1 MVAADPHRRMPACA
15 CVSFVRLSGEPRRSN
30 QQHAMAIRSLV
41 AAVYSLPMV
50 QLVPQAIALRLGEP
64 ESDAQRSEPPQDA
77 PHDAPHEAPEVLQKV
92 HSNVL
97 RRRLGPPEPE
107 ASSREAFSEQ
117 QNKFDELI
125 DRNIALVLE
134 KPQPTLNEAVFD
146 LLDYS
151 DRDLRHKLEDLSQ
164 IAGYASGVM
173 PWRRR
178 LLPPQQAVSPPP
190 SSSSHADTL
199 LDALDAVDGLLDTW
213 DRHTKVEVLRRLQ
226 EELDEFEDAQD
237 FVPPASPSPLDDAYA
252 DQQQLADLAR
262 LQDSGVTLDRIQALV
277 ILLVRLGFGGLKLA
291 IPICVKI
298 YQKFTENRLYMFNKR
313 NFNRLLRSLIRLLGA
328 IEAKVNGDAVRPY
341 QYGHEEASHE
351 ALDDLYEEMTTNA
364 TEFFNKQMSEAAGE
378 ARGTSWQGV
387 ALSYMVSR
395 CLPAAVRPAQLS
407 AGWRKRRRGS
417 SETRSD
423 PRYSQYYAKGVVH
436 DGNDSS
442 DSSVEQLN
450 ILRAAEKFAEE
461 L

>member
-1 MVAADPHRRMPACA
+1 MV
-15 CVSFVRLSGEPRRSN
+15 
-30 QQHAMAIRSLV
+30 IKSLV

-50 QLVPQAIALRLGEP
+50 QFVPQVIALRLGEP
-64 ESDAQRSEPPQDA
+64 EPDAQHPDFSQDTPQG
-77 PHDAPHEAPEVLQKV
+77 APEVRQKI

-97 RRRLGPPEPE
+97 RRRLGQPAPE
-107 ASSREAFSEQ
+107 AASREAFSELHNQ
-117 QNKFDELI
+117 FDELI

-164 IAGYASGVM
+164 IAGYASGVV

-178 LLPPQQAVSPPP
+178 LLPLQQAVSPP
-190 SSSSHADTL
+190 STSSSHVDTL
-199 LDALDAVDGLLDTW
+199 LDALDAVDGLVDTW
-213 DRHTKVEVLRRLQ
+213 DRQTKVEVLRRLQ
-226 EELDEFEDAQD
+226 EELDEFEDAHD
-237 FVPPASPSPLDDAYA
+237 FVPPASPSLLDDAYA
-252 DQQQLADLAR
+252 DQQQLADIAR

-291 IPICVKI
+291 IPICVKL

-378 ARGTSWQGV
+378 ALGASWQGV
-387 ALSYMVSR
+387 ALGYVMSR
-395 CLPAAVRPAQLS
+395 CLPSAVRPTAQLS

-417 SETRSD
+417 SENRSN

-450 ILRAAEKFAEE
+450 ILRAAERFAEE